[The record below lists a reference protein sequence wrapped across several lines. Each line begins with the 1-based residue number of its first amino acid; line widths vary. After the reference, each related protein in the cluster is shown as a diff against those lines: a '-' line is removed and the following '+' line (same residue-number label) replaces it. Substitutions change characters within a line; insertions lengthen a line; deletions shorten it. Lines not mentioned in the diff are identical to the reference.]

1 MPRNLK
7 RNFSEEISPTTY
19 NSYQRATNTPTLTTT
34 KTQATIQ
41 PTNPQPNRN
50 QPMKPKESGKCW
62 GCGEPWTPEHKF
74 VCKFKRAV
82 QAMALQPDDWLA
94 VEQAMELDNHI
105 LLHPEVT
112 PPDNTEPP
120 QLLMISN
127 QAVQGTTSVGTFS
140 LVVSLGGKK
149 GIALVDSES
158 IDTFMDYFFASKLHY
173 NIISYHIHRPQE
185 PPIKEDM
192 HWG

>member
-1 MPRNLK
+1 
-7 RNFSEEISPTTY
+7 
-19 NSYQRATNTPTLTTT
+19 
-34 KTQATIQ
+34 
-41 PTNPQPNRN
+41 
-50 QPMKPKESGKCW
+50 
-62 GCGEPWTPEHKF
+62 
-74 VCKFKRAV
+74 
-82 QAMALQPDDWLA
+82 MALQPDDWLA

-105 LLHPEVT
+105 LLHPKVT

-149 GIALVDSES
+149 GIALVDSGS

-173 NIISYHIHRPQE
+173 NIISYHIHKTQE
-185 PPIKEDM
+185 PPIREDM